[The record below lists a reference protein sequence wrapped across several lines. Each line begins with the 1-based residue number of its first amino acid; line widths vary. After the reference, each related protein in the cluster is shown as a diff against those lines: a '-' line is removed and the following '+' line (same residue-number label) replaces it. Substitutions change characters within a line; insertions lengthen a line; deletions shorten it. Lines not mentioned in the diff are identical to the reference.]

1 MVANLY
7 LRLTHVFLLPIHF
20 FVPIFHFSLSV
31 PRSLFSLP
39 CSSFQQHLQAACN
52 EACVAVDRKVGIKA
66 RENATLACR
75 NSSFSSQ
82 LHAQL
87 NYSWRSKKL
96 HMIVSVLVGSFIRKV
111 FRSIMFLPLCFF
123 PQIRRVWP
131 QKPYPDDIQEK
142 RPLSDNQHLFGPICC
157 TAYSRFCASI
167 EHIVF
172 CKYLGRVI
180 KAELRQSGVRTTFEF
195 RSESLQSKFLL
206 ILFVH
211 NLTIGCSKKYCE
223 HFPRKRF

>member
-1 MVANLY
+1 MGANLY
-7 LRLTHVFLLPIHF
+7 LHFTYVFLLSIPF
-20 FVPIFHFSLSV
+20 FIPIFHFSLSV
-31 PRSLFSLP
+31 LRFLFPVP

-52 EACVAVDRKVGIKA
+52 EACVAVDRKGGIKA

-96 HMIVSVLVGSFIRKV
+96 LMIVSVLVGSFCKV
-111 FRSIMFLPLCFF
+111 FRSIIFLPLCFS

-131 QKPYPDDIQEK
+131 QTPCPDDIQEK
-142 RPLSDNQHLFGPICC
+142 RPLSDNQHLFGAICC

-167 EHIVF
+167 KHIVF
-172 CKYLGRVI
+172 RKYLGRVV
-180 KAELRQSGVRTTFEF
+180 QS
-195 RSESLQSKFLL
+195 
-206 ILFVH
+206 
-211 NLTIGCSKKYCE
+211 
-223 HFPRKRF
+223 